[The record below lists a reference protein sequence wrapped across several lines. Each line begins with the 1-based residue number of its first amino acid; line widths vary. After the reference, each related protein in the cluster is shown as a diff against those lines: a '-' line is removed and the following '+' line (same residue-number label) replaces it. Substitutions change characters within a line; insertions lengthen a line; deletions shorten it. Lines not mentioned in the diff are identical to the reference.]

1 MLGSEDV
8 DNRTE
13 KRKWYLPNL
22 CSVGGFVLVLYV
34 SIYVKRLTK
43 RNNEGKTEH
52 QRQVVEGIQA
62 VHLKTVQG
70 GGNKSTRKQLIT
82 SVQRQFVAF

>member
-1 MLGSEDV
+1 M

-43 RNNEGKTEH
+43 RKNEGKTEH

-62 VHLKTVQG
+62 VQG